1 MIQFLLAAPR
11 SGSGKTTMTC
21 ALLMALK
28 RRGCAPCAF
37 KSGPDYIDPMFHR
50 AVLGVES
57 RSLDLFFLCA
67 RDGARPLREGCRRT
81 RCGGVRGGHGLL

>member
-1 MIQFLLAAPR
+1 
-11 SGSGKTTMTC
+11 MTC

-37 KSGPDYIDPMFHR
+37 KSGPDYIDLMFHR

-57 RSLDLFFLCA
+57 RNLSLI
-67 RDGARPLREGCRRT
+67 
-81 RCGGVRGGHGLL
+81 HI

>member
-37 KSGPDYIDPMFHR
+37 KSGPDYIDPVSYTH
-50 AVLGVES
+50 LT
-57 RSLDLFFLCA
+57 L
-67 RDGARPLREGCRRT
+67 PT
-81 RCGGVRGGHGLL
+81 N